1 MKYATGEQPQVGD
14 RVTFIRVNGQP
25 QEGVVTKLGITGLF
39 ARIVFPSTSW
49 LSKDGMGFVS
59 GIVPMVS
66 LVDRG
71 CHRIP
76 PAEHPS
82 QTSRVMTATDQIVQE
97 VSVKLIGPE
106 GSRREVVMN
115 MGPGVNTVILSG
127 KVDSDT
133 DLQEGTTLFLQ
144 AFPGMVVQV
153 EALDPDIDWGDE
165 VLVTGHLEP
174 ALGAVTGNE
183 GKTIVVADQ
192 VVKLG

>member
-59 GIVPMVS
+59 GIVP
-66 LVDRG
+66 LVDLLARAPIG
-71 CHRIP
+71 LVQS
-76 PAEHPS
+76 AS
-82 QTSRVMTATDQIVQE
+82 DQSDQIVQE
-97 VSVKLIGPE
+97 VILNLVGPE
-106 GSRREVVMN
+106 GSRRNVVMN

-153 EALDPDIDWGDE
+153 DALDPDIDWGDE

-183 GKTIVVADQ
+183 GKTIIVADQ